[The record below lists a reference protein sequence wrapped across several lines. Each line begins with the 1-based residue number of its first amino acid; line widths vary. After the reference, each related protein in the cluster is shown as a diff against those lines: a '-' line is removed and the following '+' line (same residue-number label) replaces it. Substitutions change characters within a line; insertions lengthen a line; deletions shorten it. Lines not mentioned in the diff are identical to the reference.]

1 MNRKVISIICVLFLM
16 VAFQSCASKPEQTIL
31 KRYFDAVSLKDTTT
45 MSTMAL
51 EPLSIDFDSWKIV
64 SISEEI
70 LEPFKLPE
78 MDKKEQE
85 LKKKVEE
92 SVGITLDARDALDE
106 AKFELENARTRSAR
120 RAAKQKVD
128 EMQQKYDEQYEK
140 HKNLQK
146 EYNEAKAAAARE
158 EEIATF
164 SLGAGELPTIITFT
178 GEVRYK
184 TVEISVKE
192 KSGENKTYRFHLRKY
207 DLTDESLGRHYRGR
221 WIIERIEEVS

>member
-1 MNRKVISIICVLFLM
+1 MNRKVLSIIGVLIIFL
-16 VAFQSCASKPEQTIL
+16 AFQSCASKPEQTLL

-51 EPLSIDFDSWKIV
+51 EPVSIDFASWEI
-64 SISEEI
+64 IAIGEETV
-70 LEPFKLPE
+70 EPFKLPE

-120 RAAKQKVD
+120 RAARKKVE
-128 EMQQKYDEQYEK
+128 EMQKKYDEQYEK

-164 SLGAGELPTIITFT
+164 SLGTGELPTIRTFT
-178 GEVRYK
+178 GQVRFK
-184 TVEISVKE
+184 TVDVAVKQ
-192 KSGENKTYRFHLRKY
+192 KDGESKTYRFYLRKY

-221 WIIERIEEVS
+221 WIIERIEEVK